1 MTVPSVLHN
10 AEMRL
15 QEHLCDTL
23 RACDHLRAACGLA
36 SRCASG
42 EIGPRPSAP
51 QGLAAAVLEALDAA
65 DFALAAISDHY
76 FRGHPM
82 VLVDQEER
90 LHELIDLA
98 EEFGQLFN
106 AVVNAKN
113 TFSGSL
119 TAPID
124 FERVKQAAKEH
135 SKVIATALIDAAKK
149 RTLLLLSDPKDAVK
163 ALMGKSLS

>member
-23 RACDHLRAACGLA
+23 RACDHLRAACGLGIEMRQRRNWA
-36 SRCASG
+36 TAERA
-42 EIGPRPSAP
+42 A
-51 QGLAAAVLEALDAA
+51 GLAAAVLEALDAA

-76 FRGHPM
+76 FRGRPM

-90 LHELIDLA
+90 SHELIDLA

-113 TFSGSL
+113 AFSGSL

-135 SKVIATALIDAAKK
+135 SKVIATALIDATKK